1 MTPSILFSQ
10 QPVRGWLPW
19 GLLVPLLAFGFMAV
33 PSIGVGV
40 LLEQYGLMDAR
51 GPAGAAGVMTLLVTA
66 FPLIAL
72 ITWAWVRGVE
82 RRTLDTIG
90 LVAPGGARRF
100 VQGHLI
106 GVGSLLGVVASIA
119 LLGGYQANGVLPAF
133 SSATALG
140 GVLLLLFG
148 FAVQSS
154 VEEIVFRGWMLS
166 GIARKLNVPIAVLL
180 TSLLFGFMHHSPDG
194 PLAFAGTFMFSLFA
208 CCWVLRVGHVWGV
221 MGWHSG
227 WNWLLCTGFE
237 LPLSGT
243 NPIEPALLTHLVDR
257 GPALLT
263 GGAYGPEASALT
275 IAALALA
282 SAALGFR
289 PRLAARGGA
298 LHAPPPS

>member
-1 MTPSILFSQ
+1 MTPRILFSQ

-19 GLLVPLLAFGFMAV
+19 GLLVPLLAFAFMAV
-33 PSIGVGV
+33 PSIGVAM
-40 LLEQYGLMDAR
+40 LLAHYRLMDAR
-51 GPAGAAGVMTLLVTA
+51 GPVGVAGAMALLLSS

-82 RRTLDTIG
+82 KRTFDTIG
-90 LVAPGGARRF
+90 LVQPGGARRF

-106 GVGSLLGVVASIA
+106 GVGSVLLIVALIA
-119 LLGGYQANGVLPAF
+119 LAGGYTASGVLPAV
-133 SSATALG
+133 SSPAALG
-140 GVLLLLFG
+140 GALLLLLG

-180 TSLLFGFMHHSPDG
+180 TSLLFGLLHHSPNN
-194 PLAFAGTFMFSLFA
+194 PLAFVGTFMFSVFT

-243 NPIEPALLTHLVDR
+243 NPIAPALITKLNDQ
-257 GPALLT
+257 GPRVLT
-263 GGAYGPEASALT
+263 GGDYGPEASAVTLVV
-275 IAALALA
+275 LVVA
-282 SAALGFR
+282 SALLVGWR
-289 PRLAARGGA
+289 R
-298 LHAPPPS
+298 APNPAGVATPG